1 MTMAMAMDG
10 CRGGPTLADADLSR
24 DSGEGERKM
33 VNRTRVLLCGEVG
46 EAKATALASV
56 RQARAS
62 IAANRAM
69 ADDIRAEVL
78 KELDHTIADMEKDA
92 G

>member
-1 MTMAMAMDG
+1 MTMAMDG

-69 ADDIRAEVL
+69 ADDIRGEVL